1 MNEYASPCGFAEQPA
16 IGGCVVGMEH
26 VVRFPG
32 EASPDLRRAL
42 ALLTEHNFPVQVRMV
57 DGELTMP
64 DEAPPAGWRE
74 VRLGTPS
81 GMVTL
86 VRRGQELH
94 VVTWGNA
101 DDPMQRAWNAVAWA
115 VATAGEGQ
123 VLRLEGSMS
132 PETFRRAVPFPE
144 TLTR

>member
-1 MNEYASPCGFAEQPA
+1 M
-16 IGGCVVGMEH
+16 GMEH
-26 VVRFPG
+26 VVHFLNEG
-32 EASPDLRRAL
+32 APDLRRVMELL
-42 ALLTEHNFPVQVRMV
+42 AEHGFPVQMRMA

-64 DEAPPAGWRE
+64 NEVPPEGWKD

-86 VRRGQELH
+86 ARRDRELL

-115 VATAGEGQ
+115 VAKGGSGQ
-123 VLRLEGSMS
+123 ILRPGGLQDPDE
-132 PETFRRAVPFPE
+132 FRRSALMPDA
-144 TLTR
+144 LR